1 MTRNRYFCYSST
13 MRIIIF
19 SDTHGNYARAVKA
32 VNEAGPVDLVIHLG
46 DEYADGVL
54 VGQFCQL
61 PVLAVPG
68 NCDTGC
74 AEPRLRTATM
84 AGKRILITHGD
95 SYGVKN
101 GLHHLIKKGL
111 AERADIVLF
120 GHTHQSLV
128 QQADRI
134 LLVNPGTLQYRATIP
149 SYAVLDIAN
158 GNASAAI
165 IALDPGET
173 A

>member
-1 MTRNRYFCYSST
+1 
-13 MRIIIF
+13 MRIIIL
-19 SDTHGNYARAVKA
+19 SDTHGNYAQAVKA
-32 VNEAGPVDLVIHLG
+32 VNEAGTVDLVIHLG
-46 DEYADGVL
+46 DEYADSTL

-68 NCDTGC
+68 NCDPGC
-74 AEPRLRTATM
+74 SVPRFRTVTM
-84 AGKRILITHGD
+84 AGKRIFLTHGD

-128 QQADRI
+128 QQTDGM
-134 LLVNPGTLQYRATIP
+134 LLVNPGTLQYRVATP
-149 SYAVLDIAN
+149 SYAILEITD
-158 GNASAAI
+158 GTASASI
-165 IALDPGET
+165 IAIDT
-173 A
+173 D